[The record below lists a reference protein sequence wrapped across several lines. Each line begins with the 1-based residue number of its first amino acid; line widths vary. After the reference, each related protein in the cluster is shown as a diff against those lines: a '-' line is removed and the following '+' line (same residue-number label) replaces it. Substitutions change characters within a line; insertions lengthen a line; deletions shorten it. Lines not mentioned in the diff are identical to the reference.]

1 MLSEAVIIHGAAGGV
16 DDDGY
21 PVPGLPD
28 REVWVKSVQPLSLS
42 EMSDEDKQGTKDIL
56 RVWAPAGTE
65 VADGDEVTVRGK
77 RYQVRITA
85 WDWSK
90 HRRPVYRRHFPSVVF
105 DCVRGEG

>member
-1 MLSEAVIIHGAAGGV
+1 MAETITVHGAAGVV

-21 PVPGLPD
+21 PVPGEPD
-28 REVWVKSVQPLSLS
+28 REVTVKSVQPLSLA
-42 EMSDEDKQGTKDIL
+42 EMSDEDKQGTRDIL
-56 RVWAPAGTE
+56 RVWATPGVE

-90 HRRPVYRRHFPSVVF
+90 HRRPACRRHRPSVVF

>member
-1 MLSEAVIIHGAAGGV
+1 MVSEAVIIHGAADGV

-21 PVPGLPD
+21 PVAGVPD
-28 REVWVKSVQPLSLS
+28 REVVVKSVQPLSLS
-42 EMSDEDKQGTKDIL
+42 EMSDEDKQGTRDIL
-56 RVWAPAGTE
+56 RVWAPAGTA
-65 VADGDEVTVRGK
+65 VSDGDEVTVRGK

-90 HRRPVYRRHFPSVVF
+90 HRRPVYRRHRPSVVF